1 MGDMIRE
8 QLHIERRQEDLLK
21 RRSAELGVTEAEIV
35 RVALDSFMAYSGT
48 SSRDSGAWEE
58 EKAFIGELISTGR
71 LLEARHGIEMIY
83 MKGEVFLDTNVLVY
97 AYDLSDPAK
106 QRRAIDVL
114 DDLSVRDAGVISTQ
128 VMSELFV
135 VLTRKLGNALTVE
148 QALETVTRHMRAWRV
163 VDVTDFIV
171 LEAARG
177 VRVTKCR
184 SGMRKFGQ
192 LPS

>member
-1 MGDMIRE
+1 
-8 QLHIERRQEDLLK
+8 
-21 RRSAELGVTEAEIV
+21 
-35 RVALDSFMAYSGT
+35 
-48 SSRDSGAWEE
+48 
-58 EKAFIGELISTGR
+58 
-71 LLEARHGIEMIY
+71 MIY

-177 VRVTKCR
+177 VRGHQMSFRDAQVWAAAKLNQIPVVLSEDFA
-184 SGMRKFGQ
+184 SGSIIEGVHFINPFEDGFDIYSLR
-192 LPS
+192 

>member
-1 MGDMIRE
+1 
-8 QLHIERRQEDLLK
+8 
-21 RRSAELGVTEAEIV
+21 
-35 RVALDSFMAYSGT
+35 
-48 SSRDSGAWEE
+48 
-58 EKAFIGELISTGR
+58 
-71 LLEARHGIEMIY
+71 

-97 AYDLSDPAK
+97 AYDLSEPVK

-114 DDLSVRDAGVISTQ
+114 DDLSARDAGVISTQ

-177 VRVTKCR
+177 VRDCQMSFGDAQVWAAAKLNQIPVVL
-184 SGMRKFGQ
+184 SGDFASGSVIEGVHFINPFEDGFDIYSLR
-192 LPS
+192 

>member
-1 MGDMIRE
+1 
-8 QLHIERRQEDLLK
+8 
-21 RRSAELGVTEAEIV
+21 
-35 RVALDSFMAYSGT
+35 
-48 SSRDSGAWEE
+48 
-58 EKAFIGELISTGR
+58 
-71 LLEARHGIEMIY
+71 

-97 AYDLSDPAK
+97 AYDLSEPVK

-177 VRVTKCR
+177 VRDCR
-184 SGMRKFGQ
+184 MSFRDAQVWAAAKLNQIPVVLSGDLASGSVIEGVHFINPFEDGFDIYSLR
-192 LPS
+192 

>member
-1 MGDMIRE
+1 
-8 QLHIERRQEDLLK
+8 
-21 RRSAELGVTEAEIV
+21 
-35 RVALDSFMAYSGT
+35 
-48 SSRDSGAWEE
+48 
-58 EKAFIGELISTGR
+58 
-71 LLEARHGIEMIY
+71 

-97 AYDLSDPAK
+97 AYDLSEPVK

-114 DDLSVRDAGVISTQ
+114 DDLSARDAGVISTQ

-177 VRVTKCR
+177 VRDCR
-184 SGMRKFGQ
+184 MSFRDAQVWAAAKLNQIPVVLSGDLASGSVIEGVHFINPFEDGFDIYSLR
-192 LPS
+192 

>member
-1 MGDMIRE
+1 
-8 QLHIERRQEDLLK
+8 
-21 RRSAELGVTEAEIV
+21 
-35 RVALDSFMAYSGT
+35 
-48 SSRDSGAWEE
+48 
-58 EKAFIGELISTGR
+58 
-71 LLEARHGIEMIY
+71 MIY

-97 AYDLSDPAK
+97 AYDLSEPVK

-114 DDLSVRDAGVISTQ
+114 DDLSARDAGVISTQ

-177 VRVTKCR
+177 VRDCR
-184 SGMRKFGQ
+184 MSFRDAQVWAAAKLNQIPVVLSGDLASGSVIEGVHFINPFEDGFDIYSLR
-192 LPS
+192 